1 MLQCS
6 SGKNLIGQL
15 FHSHQVT
22 LRALWYAPPVRIAS
36 NLLAVAFESVQSIE
50 DAIKT
55 CWIVRI
61 RIGPWLSLWESC
73 RRRRLRGPWQSR
85 SACTL
90 SVLASLGHLSQR
102 ERQGGRLSESAP
114 CTKRYS
120 RPVLWDESSSCFVV
134 PPKFGNSLGIS
145 LTCAEKRAARPG
157 DFGAAHLIRLLGGRP
172 SRGGCKSLSA
182 KRLSLW
188 AAQNSRYCFRV
199 VAVYRIDFLFFIMI
213 RQSRSPRCSPRISIS
228 AVARLVAQGTLYV
241 SHRRSVRMMR

>member
-1 MLQCS
+1 MVFSSLFRFLFILQLRICT
-6 SGKNLIGQL
+6 GQ
-15 FHSHQVT
+15 T
-22 LRALWYAPPVRIAS
+22 AS
-36 NLLAVAFESVQSIE
+36 
-50 DAIKT
+50 
-55 CWIVRI
+55 
-61 RIGPWLSLWESC
+61 P
-73 RRRRLRGPWQSR
+73 
-85 SACTL
+85 
-90 SVLASLGHLSQR
+90 
-102 ERQGGRLSESAP
+102 GGRLWECAYLSASLRQSP
-114 CTKRYS
+114 RIKRYS

-145 LTCAEKRAARPG
+145 LTCAGKRAARPG
-157 DFGAAHLIRLLGGRP
+157 DFGAMHLIRLLGGRP

-213 RQSRSPRCSPRISIS
+213 RQSRSPRCNPRISIS